1 MKNITIPQEQSP
13 LEVWLYYL
21 ENLHAKPID
30 LGLDRIHHVAKNLD
44 LLQPAPLVITVGG
57 TNGKGTTCRLL
68 EVILLS
74 YGLQVGVFSSP
85 HLLHYTER
93 VRINGNE
100 LAETTH
106 SEAMA
111 VVEMGRDNTS
121 LSYFEFSTLS
131 ALQLFR
137 QAMLDVVI
145 LEVGL
150 GGRLDAT
157 NIVDADIAVIT
168 SIALDHTNWLGLDRA
183 SIAREKAG
191 IMRYGK
197 PVIVGESERPITLDT
212 AAANCCAKLFARN
225 RDWGFR
231 VEESCWHWWERDSE
245 LQRLPLPAIPLDN
258 AATAL
263 AAVHRLPFLVR
274 EDYIREGLR
283 DAMLPGRFQIIRQQP
298 LVILDVAHN
307 PHAANYLARQLDALL
322 HLHRPQI
329 RKIRAVVGMLTHKDI
344 PGTLTCLR
352 DKVAVW
358 YCATL
363 KDPYAASAEQLAT
376 WLDSDAQKFKDVIS
390 AWRQV
395 MLDAAPED
403 CVLVFGSFYT
413 VASVM
418 RDHQYG

>member
-1 MKNITIPQEQSP
+1 MNNFTMTIPHEESP
-13 LEVWLYYL
+13 LAVWLDYIN
-21 ENLHAKPID
+21 NLHVKPID
-30 LGLDRIHHVAKNLD
+30 LGLDRIRHVANSLD
-44 LLQPAPLVITVGG
+44 LLKPAPLVITVGG

-68 EVILLS
+68 EAILLS

-93 VRINGNE
+93 VRINGEE
-100 LAETTH
+100 LAEAAH

-111 VVEMGRDNTS
+111 VVEMGRHNTS

-131 ALQLFR
+131 ALQLFC
-137 QAMLDVVI
+137 QATLDVVI

-157 NIVDADIAVIT
+157 NIVNADVAVIT
-168 SIALDHTNWLGLDRA
+168 SIALDHTAWLGSDRA
-183 SIAREKAG
+183 SIAYEKAG
-191 IMRYGK
+191 IIRYGK
-197 PVIVGESERPITLDT
+197 PVIVGESDRPITLDI
-212 AAANCCAKLFARN
+212 AADNCCAKLFARD

-231 VEESCWHWWERDSE
+231 VEENSCWHWWEKDSQ
-245 LQRLPLPAIPLDN
+245 LQRLPLPTIPLAN

-263 AAVHRLPFLVR
+263 ATVHHLPFVVH
-274 EDYIREGLR
+274 EDSIRQGLC

-307 PHAANYLARQLDALL
+307 PHAADYIARQLDTL
-322 HLHRPQI
+322 HLSPI
-329 RKIRAVVGMLTHKDI
+329 GKIRAVVGMLAHKDI
-344 PGTLTCLR
+344 QSTLTCLR

-363 KDPYAASAEQLAT
+363 EDPCAARAEQLAT
-376 WLDSDAQKFKDVIS
+376 WLDSDAQLFKDVVS

-403 CVLVFGSFYT
+403 CVLVFGSFHT

-418 RDHQYG
+418 RVHKHG